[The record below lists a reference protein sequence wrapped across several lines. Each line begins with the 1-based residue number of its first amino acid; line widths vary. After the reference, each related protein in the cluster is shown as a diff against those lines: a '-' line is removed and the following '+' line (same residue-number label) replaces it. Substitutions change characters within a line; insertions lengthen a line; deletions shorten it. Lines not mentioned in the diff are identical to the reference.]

1 VDLPPKSKLL
11 GHKWIFKRNMKVDDT
26 INRYKVT
33 FIVKSLNNNKVLI
46 TSIQTL
52 IVIATIKR
60 LEIHQIDVK
69 KKNYLKIMTFMR
81 RFTWNNLKGLLSISK
96 KRKFVN

>member
-1 VDLPPKSKLL
+1 
-11 GHKWIFKRNMKVDDT
+11 MKVDDT

-69 KKNYLKIMTFMR
+69 KKTILK
-81 RFTWNNLKGLLSISK
+81 
-96 KRKFVN
+96 